1 SPVSRPAPSA
11 LLPWLDSLRC
21 PHCAEPIELEE
32 RTLRCGRGH
41 SFDLARAGY
50 APLLAGTS
58 PTSGDDDD
66 MARARDRFLATGAY
80 APLREAIANS
90 APPGGRRILD
100 IGCGTGYYLAGVL
113 AEREEAR
120 GLGVDTAVRA
130 LRFAARAHERA
141 AAASW
146 DVFSRFPLAG
156 GSTDLVLDVFAPR
169 HPEEFARV
177 LAPGGH
183 LLVVRPAP
191 EHLGQLRAAVPGM
204 VGVDPRKEERLREA
218 LDPLFTTVSTAPVR
232 FEAALDAAAAR
243 DLVAMTPSARLGW
256 RLRVTTRE
264 EGAPV
269 ADRRCVFID
278 FDGTFAHRGVA
289 PRAHAEAVRRARRNG
304 HVVLLC
310 TGRPNSIIAPE
321 VAALFDGVVASA
333 GGWIQVGETLLKDQ
347 RFPEQLGRRAVEV

>member
-1 SPVSRPAPSA
+1 MSRPAPSA
-11 LLPWLDSLRC
+11 LLPWLGSLRC
-21 PHCAEPIELEE
+21 PHCAEPIGLEE

-41 SFDLARAGY
+41 CFDLARAGY
-50 APLLAGTS
+50 APLLAGSS

-80 APLREAIANS
+80 APLREAIADS
-90 APPGGRRILD
+90 APPDCRRILD

-113 AEREEAR
+113 AQHQEAR
-120 GLGVDTAVRA
+120 GLGVDTSVRA

-183 LLVVRPAP
+183 LLVGRPAP
-191 EHLGQLRAAVPGM
+191 DHLEQLRAAVPGM
-204 VGVDPRKEERLREA
+204 VGVDPRKEERLHEA
-218 LDPLFTTVSTAPVR
+218 LDPLFTTVSTASVR

-243 DLVAMTPSARLGW
+243 DLVAMTPSARHVDDQE
-256 RLRVTTRE
+256 LRALLTGSSTVT
-264 EGAPV
+264 V
-269 ADRRCVFID
+269 S
-278 FDGTFAHRGVA
+278 
-289 PRAHAEAVRRARRNG
+289 
-304 HVVLLC
+304 VVLSLH
-310 TGRPNSIIAPE
+310 
-321 VAALFDGVVASA
+321 
-333 GGWIQVGETLLKDQ
+333 
-347 RFPEQLGRRAVEV
+347 RRR